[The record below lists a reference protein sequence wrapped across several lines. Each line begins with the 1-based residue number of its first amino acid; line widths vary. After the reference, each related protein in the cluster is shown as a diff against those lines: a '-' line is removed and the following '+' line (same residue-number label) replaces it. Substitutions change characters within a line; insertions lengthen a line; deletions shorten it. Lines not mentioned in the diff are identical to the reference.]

1 MNFDKQTI
9 VVIGGSSG
17 IGLATAIA
25 AHKVGANVVIGS
37 RSKDKLERAK
47 SQIGEN
53 VKAIPLDSSNESSIK
68 AFFSE
73 VEQLDHLFVTAAQA
87 VFSKLSD
94 NNEAALKSAL
104 DSKYWGSYF
113 AAKYAISRMKEN
125 GSITFISGMAAWK
138 GYAGGS
144 SAAAANAAVEA
155 LARTLAVEIA
165 PLRVNTIS
173 AGYIDTPMLDDAM
186 GDGKQENLNAI
197 AASLPLK
204 RIGRPED
211 IAHAALF
218 LMSNSYVTGTVLHID
233 GGAKL

>member
-1 MNFDKQTI
+1 
-9 VVIGGSSG
+9 VI
-17 IGLATAIA
+17 
-25 AHKVGANVVIGS
+25 
-37 RSKDKLERAK
+37 
-47 SQIGEN
+47 
-53 VKAIPLDSSNESSIK
+53 
-68 AFFSE
+68 
-73 VEQLDHLFVTAAQA
+73 
-87 VFSKLSD
+87 SKLSD
-94 NNEAALKSAL
+94 NNEVALKSAL
-104 DSKYWGSYF
+104 DNKYWGSYF

-125 GSITFISGMAAWK
+125 GFITFISGMAAWK

-144 SAAAANAAVEA
+144 FAAAANAAVEA
-155 LARTLAVEIA
+155 LARRLAVEIA

-186 GDGKQENLNAI
+186 GDGKQENLNVI

-233 GGAKL
+233 GGAKLNG

>member
-17 IGLATAIA
+17 IGLATAMA
-25 AHKVGANVVIGS
+25 AHEASANVVIGS

-47 SQIGEN
+47 SQIGDN
-53 VKAIPLDSSNESSIK
+53 VKAIPLDSSDESSIK

-73 VEQLDHLFVTAAQA
+73 VGQLDHLFVTAAQA

-94 NNEAALKSAL
+94 HNDATLKSAL
-104 DSKYWGSYF
+104 DGKYWGAYF
-113 AAKYAISRMKEN
+113 AAKYAIPRMNES
-125 GSITFISGMAAWK
+125 GSITYISGMASWK

-144 SAAAANAAVEA
+144 SAAASGAAVEA
-155 LARTLAVEIA
+155 LARTLAVEVA
-165 PLRVNTIS
+165 PIRVNTIS
-173 AGYIDTPMLDDAM
+173 AGYVDTPMLDDAM
-186 GDGKQENLNAI
+186 GDNKQENLNSI

-211 IAHAALF
+211 IAHAVLF